1 MKRALLSP
9 WLSVR
14 VQFVL
19 AAVFVVAAV
28 SKIADPPGFAHQ
40 LHNYQLLPGYALNA
54 FALVMPWLELVT
66 GLALFV
72 GFWRRTSAAI
82 IAALLLVFM
91 GALGINLARRHPI
104 DCSCFSTATT
114 QRTDEERLADM
125 KLAILRDLGLLA
137 LCAQV
142 LAATRPAA
150 GQLSQRVLSHRGATM
165 SASP

>member
-9 WLSVR
+9 WLSIR

-19 AAVFVVAAV
+19 AAVFFVAAI

-40 LHNYQLLPGYALNA
+40 LHNYRLLPDSALNA
-54 FALVMPWLELVT
+54 FALVMPWLELLT

-72 GFWRRTSAAI
+72 GLWRRTAAAI
-82 IAALLLVFM
+82 IAVLLLVFM

-104 DCSCFSTATT
+104 DCSCFSTAST
-114 QRTDEERLADM
+114 QRSDEERLTEM
-125 KLAILRDLGLLA
+125 KIAILRDVGLLA

-142 LAATRPAA
+142 IAA
-150 GQLSQRVLSHRGATM
+150 GRVPGVASIRGKLR
-165 SASP
+165 

>member
-1 MKRALLSP
+1 VKRALLSP